1 MFLRRPNVQ
10 GISNNW
16 CQYIREQHR
25 NVIRSKF
32 CCRKSTI
39 SEEIWTISLCQIC
52 FKMCISESGL
62 LRHVKSRDSEYLPP
76 NEKFSILKFSFDIFL
91 LKSFIEKSAANL
103 AEDACYPED
112 VYGYWNRSILRGYLR
127 TNHWASRPY
136 SSK

>member
-1 MFLRRPNVQ
+1 MLMFLRRPNVQ
-10 GISNNW
+10 RISNNW

-39 SEEIWTISLCQIC
+39 SEEIWTISLCHIC

-91 LKSFIEKSAANL
+91 LKSSFIEKSAANL
-103 AEDACYPED
+103 AEDTCYPED
-112 VYGYWNRSILRGYLR
+112 VYGY
-127 TNHWASRPY
+127 
-136 SSK
+136 